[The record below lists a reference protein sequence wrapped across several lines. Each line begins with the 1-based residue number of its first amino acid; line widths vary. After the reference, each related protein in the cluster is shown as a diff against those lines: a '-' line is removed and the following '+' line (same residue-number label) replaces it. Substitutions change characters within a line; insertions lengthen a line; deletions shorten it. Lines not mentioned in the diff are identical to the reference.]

1 MPNILII
8 DIDNP
13 YSVQTI
19 LYSHEA
25 NVKHFV
31 NVAFQREGNI
41 IDVTNG
47 YTITAD
53 LVCDNILIVQDVAV
67 NETTIQGTPCAQLN
81 IAPADGSFTVPAGR
95 LQIDFALTNTSDNS
109 VIHPVAPLIVRVMP
123 APAEHA
129 QINVNSLG
137 SYAEVVREIA
147 DARGDE
153 TTLGD
158 RIDRIDGDVATLS
171 NGQLPDGRYMLFAEY
186 GAVGTDLIANG
197 AVNTSKLTNGAV
209 TSEKLAANSVTTEKI
224 VDSAVTEAKLDDNS
238 VTRGKI
244 KDAAVNGAKIS
255 NYSITGDKIV
265 PGEIDTA
272 QLKNGAVTGAKVA
285 QNTLDSTHMSQTF
298 LAMSNNSAQAWAF
311 ANNTTTPT
319 TALVKAWIL
328 DQIGDGA
335 VGEAQLATDAVT
347 TAKIKDKAVTPEKLN
362 LVLRNLL
369 TKLTD
374 MLEWYNQTDIITQV
388 DEGTVTNPSTFNTWL
403 SNTTIFDFIASGEV
417 AGRFNVPHDTAAQLK
432 FIGDYQVVTFAVY
445 NKRYYRHIDSYAPTF
460 IAGAWTLAV

>member
-53 LVCDNILIVQDVAV
+53 LVCDNILIAQDVAV

-147 DARGDE
+147 DARGEE

-224 VDSAVTEAKLDDNS
+224 ADSAVTA
-238 VTRGKI
+238 
-244 KDAAVNGAKIS
+244 AKI
-255 NYSITGDKIV
+255 N
-265 PGEIDTA
+265 
-272 QLKNGAVTGAKVA
+272 
-285 QNTLDSTHMSQTF
+285 
-298 LAMSNNSAQAWAF
+298 
-311 ANNTTTPT
+311 
-319 TALVKAWIL
+319 
-328 DQIGDGA
+328 DGA
-335 VGEAQLATDAVT
+335 VGEAQLAADAVT

-369 TKLTD
+369 IQLTD
-374 MLEWYNQTDIITQV
+374 MLEWYNQTDIITLS
-388 DEGTVTNPSTFNTWL
+388 DLGTIQ
-403 SNTTIFDFIASGEV
+403 NTTPLNSALNNKTIYNFV
-417 AGRFNVPHDTAAQLK
+417 AAAGAAQTFGVESGTSCQMV
-432 FIGDYQVVTFAVY
+432 FIGDYQVVTFPTLSKKVSRLITSYSPFNADAWVI
-445 NKRYYRHIDSYAPTF
+445 IDDVGDINAALESIMNGGT
-460 IAGAWTLAV
+460 

>member
-31 NVAFQREGNI
+31 NVAFQREGNV

-147 DARGDE
+147 DARGEE

-158 RIDRIDGDVATLS
+158 RIDRIDGDVTTLS

-224 VDSAVTEAKLDDNS
+224 VDSAVTTAKIADGTITAAKLGAFA
-238 VTRGKI
+238 VTAGKI
-244 KDAAVNGAKIS
+244 DG
-255 NYSITGDKIV
+255 
-265 PGEIDTA
+265 
-272 QLKNGAVTGAKVA
+272 
-285 QNTLDSTHMSQTF
+285 
-298 LAMSNNSAQAWAF
+298 
-311 ANNTTTPT
+311 
-319 TALVKAWIL
+319 
-328 DQIGDGA
+328 GA

-369 TKLTD
+369 TQLTD
-374 MLEWYNQTDIITQV
+374 MLEWYNQTDIITLS
-388 DEGTVTNPSTFNTWL
+388 DLGTIQNTTPLNLAL
-403 SNTTIFDFIASGEV
+403 SNKTIYNFV
-417 AGRFNVPHDTAAQLK
+417 AAAGAAQTFGVESGTSCQMV

-445 NKRYYRHIDSYAPTF
+445 NKRCYRHIDSYAPSF
-460 IAGAWTLAV
+460 VAGDWVIIDDVGDINAALESIMDGGT

>member
-47 YTITAD
+47 YTVTAD

-109 VIHPVAPLIVRVMP
+109 VMHPVAPLIVRVMP

-147 DARGDE
+147 DARGEE

-224 VDSAVTEAKLDDNS
+224 VDSAVTEAKLNNNS
-238 VTRGKI
+238 VSRDKI

-272 QLKNGAVTGAKVA
+272 QLKNGAVT
-285 QNTLDSTHMSQTF
+285 
-298 LAMSNNSAQAWAF
+298 
-311 ANNTTTPT
+311 
-319 TALVKAWIL
+319 TAI
-328 DQIGDGA
+328 
-335 VGEAQLATDAVT
+335 
-347 TAKIKDKAVTPEKLN
+347 IKDKAVTPEKLI

-369 TKLTD
+369 TQLTD

-417 AGRFNVPHDTAAQLK
+417 AGRFNVPNDTAAQLK

>member
-47 YTITAD
+47 YTVTAD
-53 LVCDNILIVQDVAV
+53 LVCDNILIAQDVAV
-67 NETTIQGTPCAQLN
+67 NETTVQGTPCAQLN

-109 VIHPVAPLIVRVMP
+109 VMHPVAPLIVRVMP

-147 DARGDE
+147 DARGEE

-224 VDSAVTEAKLDDNS
+224 VDSAVT
-238 VTRGKI
+238 T
-244 KDAAVNGAKIS
+244 AKI
-255 NYSITGDKIV
+255 ND
-265 PGEIDTA
+265 
-272 QLKNGAVTGAKVA
+272 GAVTADKLG
-285 QNTLDSTHMSQTF
+285 Q
-298 LAMSNNSAQAWAF
+298 F
-311 ANNTTTPT
+311 AV
-319 TALVKAWIL
+319 TAGKI
-328 DQIGDGA
+328 DGGA

-362 LVLRNLL
+362 LVLQNQL
-369 TKLTD
+369 TQLAD
-374 MLEWYNQTDIITQV
+374 MLEWYNQTDIITLS
-388 DEGTVTNPSTFNTWL
+388 DLGTIQNTTPLNSAL
-403 SNTTIFDFIASGEV
+403 SNKTIYNFV
-417 AGRFNVPHDTAAQLK
+417 AAAGAAQTFGVESGTSCQMV

-445 NKRYYRHIDSYAPTF
+445 SKKYYRHIDSYAPSF
-460 IAGAWTLAV
+460 IAGDWTLVDADYAAANEELEAVLDGTYVPESEGE

>member
-47 YTITAD
+47 YTVTAD

-129 QINVNSLG
+129 QINENSLG

-147 DARGDE
+147 DARGEE

-158 RIDRIDGDVATLS
+158 RIDRIDGDVATIS

-224 VDSAVTEAKLDDNS
+224 VDSAVTA
-238 VTRGKI
+238 GKI
-244 KDAAVNGAKIS
+244 DG
-255 NYSITGDKIV
+255 
-265 PGEIDTA
+265 
-272 QLKNGAVTGAKVA
+272 
-285 QNTLDSTHMSQTF
+285 
-298 LAMSNNSAQAWAF
+298 
-311 ANNTTTPT
+311 
-319 TALVKAWIL
+319 
-328 DQIGDGA
+328 GA

-369 TKLTD
+369 TQLTD
-374 MLEWYNQTDIITQV
+374 MLEWYNQTDIITLS
-388 DEGTVTNPSTFNTWL
+388 DLGTIQNTTPLNLAL
-403 SNTTIFDFIASGEV
+403 SNKTIYNFV
-417 AGRFNVPHDTAAQLK
+417 AAAGAAQTFGVESGTSCQMV

-445 NKRYYRHIDSYAPTF
+445 NKRCYRHIDSYAPSF
-460 IAGAWTLAV
+460 VAGDWVIIDDVGDINAALESIMNGGV